1 MSEILTIAHEAHTR
15 LELWLAL
22 SARNYRHASSLAD
35 NTDRKKKW
43 LKMAALVMKDRED
56 NADAAHVLRTKDLPF
71 IPEDDQDNAE
81 EGTLAGRG
89 FYK

>member
-1 MSEILTIAHEAHTR
+1 
-15 LELWLAL
+15 
-22 SARNYRHASSLAD
+22 
-35 NTDRKKKW
+35 
-43 LKMAALVMKDRED
+43 MKDRED